1 MPKPHPLL
9 LIDADVL
16 VYQACAGAEKII
28 CFEEDSCFPQCS
40 LTDALAAFQYK
51 LNFITE
57 TLGSDNYLLCFSDE
71 GGNNFRRAI
80 FPQYKS
86 NRAGKPRPV
95 ALKFL
100 REHFIKGG
108 GSGVVLYPRLEADDV
123 LGILATKAGRKHE
136 TIVVSIDKDLRSIPG
151 KFFDLGRPEDGIQEI
166 TTEDADH
173 WFMMQA
179 LMGDATD
186 GYPGCPKFGPATAT
200 KALKDVPKTIK
211 DMWPVVVAA
220 YEKAG
225 FSEEYALLMARM
237 ARILRAEDYD
247 FEKREVKLWEPK

>member
-1 MPKPHPLL
+1 MTKPLL

-16 VYQACAGAEKII
+16 AYQACAGAEKTI
-28 CFEEDSCFPQCS
+28 CFEEDSCFPMCS
-40 LTDALAAFQYK
+40 LTDAIGAFNYK
-51 LNFITE
+51 LGFILD
-57 TLGSDNYLLCFSDE
+57 TLGVARYLLCFSDE
-71 GGNNFRRAI
+71 GGNNFRRSI

-100 REHFIKGG
+100 REHFIKAEGAT
-108 GSGVVLYPRLEADDV
+108 LFPRLEADDV
-123 LGILATKAGRKHE
+123 MGILATHPKRNHE
-136 TIVVSIDKDLRSIPG
+136 TIIVSIDKDLRSIPG
-151 KFFDLGRPEDGIQEI
+151 KFFNLGHPEEGVHEI
-166 TTEDADH
+166 SVEDADY
-173 WFMMQA
+173 WFMMQT

-186 GYPGCPKFGPATAT
+186 GYPGCPKFGPATAA

-225 FSEEYALLMARM
+225 FGEDYALLMARM

-247 FEKREVKLWEPK
+247 FEKQRVKLWEPK